1 MNIIRMCT
9 SIIIVS
15 AFIIGISVAQDYV
28 TEPKIL
34 KVKPPKAPKIIGLS
48 KLDEQDEKELLD
60 KLSPELKAELLKVKE
75 FNQQQYEEL
84 LQETSYGRLEFYTDF
99 MEPKEKER
107 MENERKIDEMEVQTE
122 ALGLRFEHS
131 SSESEKQKIVSDLK
145 VVLNKL
151 FDIKEKARSME
162 VEMLEKELKQL
173 KESLKVRKQS
183 KDEIINRRLNELIG
197 KGDYLDW

>member
-1 MNIIRMCT
+1 MSM
-9 SIIIVS
+9 
-15 AFIIGISVAQDYV
+15 FIIGISVAQDYV
-28 TEPKIL
+28 KEPKLL
-34 KVKPPKAPKIIGLS
+34 KIKPPKAPKIIGLS
-48 KLDEQDEKELLD
+48 KLDEQNEKELLD

-75 FNQQQYEEL
+75 YDQQKYEEL
-84 LQETSYGRLEFYTDF
+84 LRETSYGRFEFYTDF

-107 MENERKIDEMEVQTE
+107 MENERKIEEMEVQTE
-122 ALGLRFEHS
+122 ALGIRYEYAS
-131 SSESEKQKIVSDLK
+131 SNEKQKIVSDLK
-145 VVLNKL
+145 AVLNQL

>member
-1 MNIIRMCT
+1 MNIIKMCT
-9 SIIIVS
+9 SIIIMS
-15 AFIIGISVAQDYV
+15 MFIIGISVAQDFV
-28 TEPKIL
+28 TEPTVVRI
-34 KVKPPKAPKIIGLS
+34 KPPKAPKIIGLS

-75 FNQQQYEEL
+75 YDQQKFEEL
-84 LQETSYGRLEFYTDF
+84 LRETSYGRFEFYTDF

-107 MENERKIDEMEVQTE
+107 MENERKIEEMEVQTE
-122 ALGLRFEHS
+122 ALGIRYEYAS
-131 SSESEKQKIVSDLK
+131 SNEKQKIVSDLK
-145 VVLNKL
+145 AVLNKL
-151 FDIKEKARSME
+151 FDMKEKARSLE
-162 VEMLEKELKQL
+162 VEMLERELTQL

>member
-1 MNIIRMCT
+1 MNIIKMCT
-9 SIIIVS
+9 SVIIMS
-15 AFIIGISVAQDYV
+15 MFIIGISVAQDYV
-28 TEPKIL
+28 TEPKVIQI
-34 KVKPPKAPKIIGLS
+34 KPPKAPKIIGPS

-75 FNQQQYEEL
+75 YDQQKFEEL
-84 LQETSYGRLEFYTDF
+84 LRETSYGRFEFYTDF

-107 MENERKIDEMEVQTE
+107 MENERKIEEMEVKTE
-122 ALGLRFEHS
+122 ALGIRYEYAS
-131 SSESEKQKIVSDLK
+131 STEKQKIVSELK
-145 VVLNKL
+145 AVLNKL
-151 FDIKEKARSME
+151 FDMKEKARSLE
-162 VEMLEKELKQL
+162 VEMLERELTQL

>member
-1 MNIIRMCT
+1 MNIIKMCT
-9 SIIIVS
+9 SIIIMS
-15 AFIIGISVAQDYV
+15 MFIIGISVAQDYV
-28 TEPKIL
+28 TEPKVVRI
-34 KVKPPKAPKIIGLS
+34 KPPKAPKIIGLS

-75 FNQQQYEEL
+75 YDQQKYEEL
-84 LQETSYGRLEFYTDF
+84 LRETSYGRFEFYTDF

-107 MENERKIDEMEVQTE
+107 MENERKIEEMEVKTE
-122 ALGLRFEHS
+122 ALGIRYEYAS
-131 SSESEKQKIVSDLK
+131 STEKQKIVSELK
-145 VVLNKL
+145 AVLNKL
-151 FDIKEKARSME
+151 FDMKEKARSLE
-162 VEMLEKELKQL
+162 VEMLERELTQL